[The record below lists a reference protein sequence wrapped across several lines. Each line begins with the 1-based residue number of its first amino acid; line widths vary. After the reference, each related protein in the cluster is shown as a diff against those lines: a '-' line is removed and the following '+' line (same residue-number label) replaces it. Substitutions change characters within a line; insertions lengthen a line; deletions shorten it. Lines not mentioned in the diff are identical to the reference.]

1 MPSAEVFCHSPIRSK
16 TRRVR
21 RWTNPPWRGEL
32 EPAAVGVEPNG
43 ETRLPA
49 AARSWRPTCRN
60 HAYILPSIL
69 LSLIVCAWFV
79 TWGDWKFFE
88 PEDFCGF
95 YDAQARS
102 LIEGRLDV
110 PPAAIGNEAFTFQG
124 KTYGY
129 FGMGP
134 ALLRIP
140 LVLASAKMD
149 GLWSRMMM
157 LIACAI
163 NLICIYR
170 IMRLIRG
177 DEPVSRRSQ
186 RLLHSLFILC
196 AGIGSSNIFML
207 GRSFTY
213 HEAIMW
219 AGTFALL
226 FTWALI
232 KYLARPGYGSLALA
246 SFFAFMSFHCRQ
258 TVGAGVLMMLSVLG
272 AVLIWRTIAKAEAG
286 QVLFAFAP
294 VPRPLRHAL
303 VAIFA
308 VLLTLGTSFGL
319 NYAKFRTFNAI
330 PVQYYN
336 CYQEIPNRMHVTG
349 GRQIH
354 PENIPTALASYFGP
368 NGITFDRNFPWVRM
382 PRETSMVGSP
392 AIDVVESFSSVPVSM
407 PALLL
412 LAVAGCAPLISGS
425 GQMIRRVRL
434 PALALLSGG
443 GIVLATVGITER
455 YLHDFYPAL
464 ILFAAVGIS
473 RIEVE
478 KRLWGRTTIIA
489 VLTIIS
495 IYINCSFSFVHQRT
509 TSGAPLAKRVEFRH
523 IQHTFYEL
531 TRGRWTTQRGS

>member
-1 MPSAEVFCHSPIRSK
+1 MPRAEGLCHLPVRSK
-16 TRRVR
+16 TRR
-21 RWTNPPWRGEL
+21 GEL
-32 EPAAVGVEPNG
+32 GAVATCVEPNR
-43 ETRLPA
+43 ETKLPN
-49 AARSWRPTCRN
+49 AARSWSQTWHN
-60 HAYILPSIL
+60 HAYILPSIF

-110 PPAAIGNEAFTFQG
+110 PLSAIGNEAFTFQG

-129 FGMGP
+129 FGIGP

-140 LVLASAKMD
+140 LVMASPKMD

-163 NLICIYR
+163 NLICIYC
-170 IMRLIRG
+170 IMRLIRD
-177 DEPVSRRSQ
+177 DEAVSRQ

-196 AGIGSSNIFML
+196 AGIGSTNVFML

-232 KYLARPGYGSLALA
+232 KYLERPRYGSLALA

-258 TVGAGVLMMLSVLG
+258 TVGSGVLMVMCVLG
-272 AVLIWRTIAKAEAG
+272 GILIWRTIAKSEAG
-286 QVLFAFAP
+286 HALFAFPPIAK
-294 VPRPLRHAL
+294 PLRHAL
-303 VAIFA
+303 IAIFA
-308 VLLTLGTSFGL
+308 VLLTIGTSFGL

-336 CYQEIPNRMHVTG
+336 CYHEIPNRMQVTG

-354 PENIPTALASYFGP
+354 PENIPTAVASYFGP

-382 PRETSMVGSP
+382 PRETSRVGSP

-412 LAVAGCAPLISGS
+412 LAVAGCAPLFSGWRE
-425 GQMIRRVRL
+425 MIRRARL
-434 PALALLSGG
+434 PALALLCGG

-464 ILFAAVGIS
+464 ILFAAIGVS

-478 KRLWGRTTIIA
+478 KRRWGRTA
-489 VLTIIS
+489 VITALTIIS

-523 IQHTFYEL
+523 IQHTFFKL
-531 TRGRWTTQRGS
+531 TRGRWTTNGS

>member
-1 MPSAEVFCHSPIRSK
+1 MWHD
-16 TRRVR
+16 
-21 RWTNPPWRGEL
+21 
-32 EPAAVGVEPNG
+32 
-43 ETRLPA
+43 
-49 AARSWRPTCRN
+49 
-60 HAYILPSIL
+60 HAYILPSIFV
-69 LSLIVCAWFV
+69 SLIVCAWFV
-79 TWGDWKFFE
+79 TWGDGKFFE

-102 LIEGRLDV
+102 LIEGRLDI

-129 FGMGP
+129 FGIGP

-140 LVLASAKMD
+140 LVIASAKMD

-157 LIACAI
+157 MIACAI

-177 DEPVSRRSQ
+177 DEAVSRRSQ
-186 RLLHSLFILC
+186 RLFHSLFMLC
-196 AGIGSSNIFML
+196 AGIGSTNVFML

-232 KYLARPGYGSLALA
+232 KYLARPGYGLLALA

-258 TVGAGVLMMLSVLG
+258 TVGTGVLMVMCVLC
-272 AVLIWRTIAKAEAG
+272 AILIWRTIAKPEAAHA
-286 QVLFAFAP
+286 LLAFGPIAS
-294 VPRPLRHAL
+294 PLRHAL
-303 VAIFA
+303 IAILA

-319 NYAKFRTFNAI
+319 NYAKFRTFNGI

-336 CYQEIPNRMHVTG
+336 CYHEIPNRMHVTG

-412 LAVAGCAPLISGS
+412 LAVAGCTPLVSGS
-425 GQMIRRVRL
+425 SQVIRRARL
-434 PALALLSGG
+434 PVLALLCGG
-443 GIVLATVGITER
+443 GIVFATVGITER

-464 ILFAAVGIS
+464 ILCAAVGMS

-478 KRLWGRTTIIA
+478 KRIW
-489 VLTIIS
+489 
-495 IYINCSFSFVHQRT
+495 
-509 TSGAPLAKRVEFRH
+509 
-523 IQHTFYEL
+523 
-531 TRGRWTTQRGS
+531 

>member
-1 MPSAEVFCHSPIRSK
+1 MSGPEVSLSPSTACIESDS
-16 TRRVR
+16 
-21 RWTNPPWRGEL
+21 
-32 EPAAVGVEPNG
+32 
-43 ETRLPA
+43 ETKQPDV
-49 AARSWRPTCRN
+49 ARSWRQAWCD
-60 HAYILPSIL
+60 HAYILPSIF

-110 PPAAIGNEAFTFQG
+110 PPTAIGCEAFTFQG

-129 FGMGP
+129 FGIGP

-140 LVLASAKMD
+140 LVIASAKMD

-157 LIACAI
+157 MIACAT

-170 IMRLIRG
+170 IIRLIRP
-177 DEPVSRRSQ
+177 DKAVSRRSQ
-186 RLLHSLFILC
+186 RLLHSLFMLC

-219 AGTFALL
+219 GGTFALL

-232 KYLARPGYGSLALA
+232 KYFAQPGYGSLALA
-246 SFFAFMSFHCRQ
+246 SFFAFMSFHCRP
-258 TVGAGVLMMLSVLG
+258 TVGAGVLMVMCVLC
-272 AVLIWRTIAKAEAG
+272 AILIWRTIAKPEAG
-286 QVLFAFAP
+286 HALLGFGP
-294 VPRPLRHAL
+294 VARPLRHAL
-303 VAIFA
+303 IAILA
-308 VLLTLGTSFGL
+308 VLLTLGTYFGV
-319 NYAKFRTFNAI
+319 NYAKFRTFDAI
-330 PVQYYN
+330 PLQYYN
-336 CYQEIPNRMHVTG
+336 FYQQIPDRMHRTG
-349 GRQIH
+349 GKQIH
-354 PENIPTALASYFGP
+354 LENIPTALAAYFGP

-392 AIDVVESFSSVPVSM
+392 AIDVVESFSSMPVSM
-407 PALLL
+407 SALML
-412 LAVAGCAPLISGS
+412 LAVAGCMPFVYGS
-425 GQMIRRVRL
+425 RPMLRRVRL
-434 PALALLSGG
+434 PALALLMGG

-464 ILFAAVGIS
+464 ILCAVVGLS

-478 KRLWGRTTIIA
+478 KRLWGRTTIMTA
-489 VLTIIS
+489 LTIIS

-531 TRGRWTTQRGS
+531 TRGRRATTGS

>member
-1 MPSAEVFCHSPIRSK
+1 MPSAEIFCHSPVRSK
-16 TRRVR
+16 TR
-21 RWTNPPWRGEL
+21 RGEL
-32 EPAAVGVEPNG
+32 EPAAICAESNR
-43 ETRLPA
+43 ETRPPA
-49 AARSWRPTCRN
+49 AARSWRHTCRD

-124 KTYGY
+124 RTYGY
-129 FGMGP
+129 FGIGP

-157 LIACAI
+157 MIACAI

-219 AGTFALL
+219 AGAFALL

-232 KYLARPGYGSLALA
+232 KYLARPGYGSLA
-246 SFFAFMSFHCRQ
+246 
-258 TVGAGVLMMLSVLG
+258 
-272 AVLIWRTIAKAEAG
+272 
-286 QVLFAFAP
+286 
-294 VPRPLRHAL
+294 
-303 VAIFA
+303 
-308 VLLTLGTSFGL
+308 
-319 NYAKFRTFNAI
+319 
-330 PVQYYN
+330 
-336 CYQEIPNRMHVTG
+336 
-349 GRQIH
+349 
-354 PENIPTALASYFGP
+354 
-368 NGITFDRNFPWVRM
+368 
-382 PRETSMVGSP
+382 
-392 AIDVVESFSSVPVSM
+392 
-407 PALLL
+407 
-412 LAVAGCAPLISGS
+412 
-425 GQMIRRVRL
+425 
-434 PALALLSGG
+434 
-443 GIVLATVGITER
+443 
-455 YLHDFYPAL
+455 
-464 ILFAAVGIS
+464 
-473 RIEVE
+473 
-478 KRLWGRTTIIA
+478 
-489 VLTIIS
+489 
-495 IYINCSFSFVHQRT
+495 
-509 TSGAPLAKRVEFRH
+509 
-523 IQHTFYEL
+523 
-531 TRGRWTTQRGS
+531 